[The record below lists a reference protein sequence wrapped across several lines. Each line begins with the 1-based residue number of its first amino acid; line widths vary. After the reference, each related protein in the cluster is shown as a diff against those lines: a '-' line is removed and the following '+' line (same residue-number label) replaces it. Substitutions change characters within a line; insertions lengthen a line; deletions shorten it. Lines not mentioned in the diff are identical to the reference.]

1 MKKFLAVLFV
11 ILLTSTQSVFAYQ
24 EIRFNNAGVPLNGP
38 HSLSAQFGR
47 NAVIGSPARRA
58 YNATHQRHYIKRAA
72 MTHNCRK
79 QYMQCGKCPCPNN
92 HGHAPAQVTSGA
104 IVSNTT
110 MSRFDKNYSAK
121 APKSYTKNGITFYN

>member
-1 MKKFLAVLFV
+1 MKKFLAVLFM

-24 EIRFNNAGVPLNGP
+24 EIRFNNAGVPFNGP
-38 HSLSAQFGR
+38 NSPSARFGK
-47 NAVIGSPARRA
+47 NAAVGSPARRA
-58 YNATHQRHYIKRAA
+58 YEQAHQRHYIKRPA

-92 HGHAPAQVTSGA
+92 IGHAPAQATSSSIA
-104 IVSNTT
+104 SNTAV
-110 MSRFDKNYSAK
+110 SRFNKNYETK